1 MPVVIP
7 SWRLGAAAP
16 GAGLPQQNHQAL
28 SCDSSQSYLL
38 DAELLQEAAA
48 QKRAMQKVA
57 RAVELGVLAKRMS
70 WRDASVAPD

>member
-1 MPVVIP
+1 MQLAAVTVPSVPVVIP

-28 SCDSSQSYLL
+28 SRDSAEKYLV

-48 QKRAMQKVA
+48 QKRAI
-57 RAVELGVLAKRMS
+57 
-70 WRDASVAPD
+70 